1 MAATRL
7 KEAFLHLSQHSVDSV
22 QNGMAFTN
30 WDEYMHVDRPIESK
44 LMEKMDEIDK
54 AGGGIVLLIGSAGDG
69 KSHLISRIK
78 QMSDWG
84 DSSFYNDATAS
95 SSPKKT
101 AIDTLK
107 VALVDFKDAN
117 IYNTNK
123 KLVLAIN
130 LGKLNA
136 LIDDKEFRSDYHEI
150 VNSTLPIFDDDD
162 TTPPIN
168 TERVKVIM
176 FTDEQIFE
184 FFADSSSDIP
194 VDSIFLSKIMEKV
207 VAKTDDNPFYAAY
220 ATDIT
225 NGASPKDPI
234 ILNYELLCIPE
245 VRNTIVHTIIEAIVR
260 YKLIITP
267 REFLD
272 FLYSIIIY
280 PHYDEYIDGHKEK
293 KEFFEALLPSLL
305 YCGGENM
312 IQRAICRLD
321 PLKQSSTEHDKQLS
335 VLFTS
340 YSIPSSY
347 LTEKQ
352 ISALPTDLLKRTNEF
367 YANNGRDI
375 ERTTKFVFRLKH
387 LLSYHTESD
396 VYKSYLAMLK
406 GIFNKDIHKMQEIY
420 DVVSKAI
427 PRHYGSY
434 YEKSNM
440 VPLNIQ
446 GGQYRLFGS
455 LQLKPEPVKS
465 YHSELYKNEFLLRFD
480 MSWKFPDGSVLLRMD
495 FQLYSYLYELN
506 RGKLALSYENEK
518 NLIFSRF
525 VRRLVGKC
533 NCEQEITVVRADTG
547 ILELSQSS
555 FGNIQLQ

>member
-22 QNGMAFTN
+22 QNGIAFTN

-54 AGGGIVLLIGSAGDG
+54 AGGGIILLIGSAGDG

-84 DSSFYNDATAS
+84 DGSFYNDATAS

-107 VALVDFKDAN
+107 VALVDFKDTN
-117 IYNTNK
+117 LYSTNK

-136 LIDDKEFRSDYHEI
+136 LIDDKEFQSDYHEI
-150 VNSTLPIFDDDD
+150 VNSTLPIFDDDS

-184 FFADSSSDIP
+184 FLVDSSSEIP
-194 VDSIFLSKIMEKV
+194 VDSDFLSKIMEKI
-207 VAKTDDNPFYAAY
+207 VAKTNDNPFYVEY
-220 ATDIT
+220 TNDIA

-234 ILNYELLCIPE
+234 ILNYELLRIPE

-272 FLYSIIIY
+272 FLYSIIVY

-312 IQRAICRLD
+312 IQRAICKLD

-340 YSIPSSY
+340 YSIPYSY
-347 LTEKQ
+347 LTEQ
-352 ISALPTDLLKRTNEF
+352 QTSTLPVDLLKRTNEF

-387 LLSYHTESD
+387 LLSYHTESE
-396 VYKSYLAMLK
+396 VYKSYLALLK
-406 GIFNKDIHKMQEIY
+406 GVFNKDVHKMQEIY
-420 DVVSKAI
+420 NVVSKAI
-427 PRHYGSY
+427 PRHYGSF

-446 GGQYRLFGS
+446 GGRYRLFGS

-465 YHSELYKNEFLLRFD
+465 YHSESYKNEFLLRFD
-480 MSWKFPDGSVLLRMD
+480 MEWKFPDEPVRLRMD
-495 FQLYSYLYELN
+495 YQLYSYLNELN

-518 NLIFSRF
+518 DLTFSRF
-525 VRRLVGKC
+525 VRRLVEKC
-533 NCEQEITVVRADTG
+533 NCEQEITVVRSDTG
-547 ILELSQSS
+547 VLELSESS

>member
-1 MAATRL
+1 MAASQL

-22 QNGMAFTN
+22 QNGKAFTN

-44 LMEKMDEIDK
+44 LMEKMDEIDN
-54 AGGGIVLLIGSAGDG
+54 AGGGIVLLVGSAGDG

-84 DSSFYNDATAS
+84 DGSFYNDATAS

-107 VALVDFKDAN
+107 EALVEYKDEN
-117 IYNTNK
+117 LYKTCK

-136 LIDDKEFRSDYHEI
+136 LIDDEDFKTDYKEI
-150 VNSTLPIFDDDD
+150 VKSTFPIFDDDD

-176 FTDEQIFE
+176 FTDEQVFE
-184 FFADSSSDIP
+184 FFTDSSSDIP
-194 VDSIFLSKIMEKV
+194 VASDFFSKIMGKI
-207 VAKTDDNPFYAAY
+207 VAENDDNPFYAAY
-220 ATDIT
+220 TADIAS
-225 NGASPKDPI
+225 GVSPKDPI
-234 ILNYELLCIPE
+234 ILNYELLRIPD
-245 VRNTIVHTIIEAIVR
+245 VRNAIEQTIIEAIVR

-272 FLYSIIIY
+272 FLYSIIVY
-280 PHYDEYIDGHKEK
+280 PHYDEYKEK
-293 KEFFEALLPSLL
+293 KDFFEAMLPSLL
-305 YCGGENM
+305 YCGCENM
-312 IQRAICRLD
+312 IQKAINKLD
-321 PLKQSSTEHDKQLS
+321 PLKQSSTDHDKQLS

-340 YSIPSSY
+340 YSIPPSY
-347 LTEKQ
+347 LTEQQ
-352 ISALPTDLLKRTNEF
+352 ISELPAELLKRTNEF

-387 LLSYHTESD
+387 LLSYHTESE
-396 VYKSYLAMLK
+396 VYKSYLALLK
-406 GIFNKDIHKMQEIY
+406 GIFNKDVHKMQEIY
-420 DVVSKAI
+420 DIVAKAI
-427 PRHYGSY
+427 PRHYFSY
-434 YEKSNM
+434 YEKNNM

-446 GGQYRLFGS
+446 GSRYRLFGS

-465 YHSELYKNEFLLRFD
+465 YHSVLHKNEFLLSFD
-480 MSWKFPDGSVLLRMD
+480 MSWKFPDKPVPLKME
-495 FQLYSYLYELN
+495 FQLYSYLNELN

-518 NLIFSRF
+518 DLTFSRF
-525 VRRLVGKC
+525 VRRLVEKC
-533 NCEQEITVVRADTG
+533 NCEQEITVVRSDTG
-547 ILELSQSS
+547 VLELRESS

>member
-1 MAATRL
+1 MAASRL

-22 QNGMAFTN
+22 QNGKAFTN
-30 WDEYMHVDRPIESK
+30 WDEYMHVDRPIETK

-54 AGGGIVLLIGSAGDG
+54 VGGGIVLLVGSAGDG

-84 DSSFYNDATAS
+84 DESFYNDATAS

-107 VALVDFKDAN
+107 EALIEYKDEN
-117 IYNTNK
+117 LYKTSK

-136 LIDDKEFRSDYHEI
+136 LIDDEEFKTDYEEI

-176 FTDEQIFE
+176 FTDEQVFE

-194 VDSIFLSKIMEKV
+194 VASDFLSKIMDKV
-207 VAKTDDNPFYAAY
+207 VAETTNNPFNAAY
-220 ATDIT
+220 TADIA
-225 NGASPKDPI
+225 NGVSPKDPI
-234 ILNYELLCIPE
+234 ILNYELLRIPD
-245 VRNTIVHTIIEAIVR
+245 VRNTIVQTIIEAIVR

-272 FLYSIIIY
+272 FLYSIIVY
-280 PHYDEYIDGHKEK
+280 PHYDEYKEK
-293 KEFFEALLPSLL
+293 KDFFEALLPSLL
-305 YCGGENM
+305 FCGSENM
-312 IQRAICRLD
+312 IQKAINKLD

-340 YSIPSSY
+340 YSIPPTY
-347 LTEKQ
+347 LTKQ
-352 ISALPTDLLKRTNEF
+352 QTSELPTELLKRTDEF

-375 ERTTKFVFRLKH
+375 EKTTKFVFRLKH
-387 LLSYHTESD
+387 LLSYHTESE
-396 VYKSYLAMLK
+396 VYKSYLALLK
-406 GIFNKDIHKMQEIY
+406 GIFNNDVHKMKEIY
-420 DVVSKAI
+420 EVVAKAI

-446 GGQYRLFGS
+446 GGRYRLFGS

-465 YHSELYKNEFLLRFD
+465 YHSESYKNEFLMRFD
-480 MSWKFPDGSVLLRMD
+480 MSWKFPDTPVSLRMD
-495 FQLYSYLYELN
+495 FQLYSYLNELN

-518 NLIFSRF
+518 DLTFSRF
-525 VRRLVGKC
+525 VRKLVEKC
-533 NCEQEITVVRADTG
+533 NCEQEITVVRSDTG
-547 ILELSQSS
+547 VLELSESS
-555 FGNIQLQ
+555 FGDIQLQ